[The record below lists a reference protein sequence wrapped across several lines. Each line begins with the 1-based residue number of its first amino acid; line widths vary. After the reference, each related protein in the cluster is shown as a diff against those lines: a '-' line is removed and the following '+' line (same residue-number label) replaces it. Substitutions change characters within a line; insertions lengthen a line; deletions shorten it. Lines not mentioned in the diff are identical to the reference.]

1 MYIPQPI
8 SPKATSQGKEQP
20 LLNAH
25 LRTLKWHEDAVNR
38 AQWPYRG
45 SDDVAT
51 IEIAL
56 DLKRVSENSITRRQF
71 SNNPMNNTNIKIGIA
86 LGFVLGIFLIG
97 LFAFLWTYRYSVR
110 CTSKRKR
117 TTCGGP
123 RSSKSSQSSQ
133 SSQSSTGGDEAP
145 EEAEASGAAD
155 EEGGD
160 ADAGDG
166 DGEAE
171 EKKDGE

>member
-1 MYIPQPI
+1 MYIPQHTN
-8 SPKATSQGKEQP
+8 PKATSQGKEQP
-20 LLNAH
+20 LVIAH
-25 LRTLKWHEDAVNR
+25 VYKSQPHDNAVNR
-38 AQWPYRG
+38 VQWPHKAL
-45 SDDVAT
+45 DDVVP

-56 DLKRVSENSITRRQF
+56 DLKGVSDNVITRRQF

-110 CTSKRKR
+110 CTSKRKPKR
-117 TTCGGP
+117 GEGP

-133 SSQSSTGGDEAP
+133 SSSGGDEAP
-145 EEAEASGAAD
+145 EEAEASGAAN
-155 EEGGD
+155 EEE
-160 ADAGDG
+160 G

-171 EKKDGE
+171 DKKDGD

>member
-1 MYIPQPI
+1 MYIPQPTN
-8 SPKATSQGKEQP
+8 PKATSQGKEQP

-25 LRTLKWHEDAVNR
+25 PYTTKSHEDEVNR
-38 AQWPYRG
+38 VPWSHKAL
-45 SDDVAT
+45 DDVAP

-56 DLKRVSENSITRRQF
+56 NLKGASENAITARQF

-110 CTSKRKR
+110 CTSKRKSTKCR
-117 TTCGGP
+117 GSS
-123 RSSKSSQSSQ
+123 SSKSSQSSR
-133 SSQSSTGGDEAP
+133 SSQSSSGGDDAP
-145 EEAEASGAAD
+145 EEAEASGAA
-155 EEGGD
+155 EGDGE
-160 ADAGDG
+160 AGDG